1 MSSRRS
7 VLWRTKLLAL
17 LLVFALIPT
26 VAVALIGLD
35 TMGRTMEQTT
45 LDGLEALARA
55 KAEAVDQFT
64 DIRTRDVERM
74 AQLVSPELAGLIQA
88 EAAHQSERTLP
99 GPPEQPPEQIDDAK
113 AIEPDGTPRPD
124 PVPER
129 ETPPEEAPV
138 QPPAPE
144 TEADRALAT
153 ARDDLSQKLG
163 LLLWDQGAFE
173 ELIVMDQ
180 SGLVKAS
187 TFREHTGKTAAP
199 VEYFERGRRATY
211 VQPVFRSP
219 ITNELTMVIA
229 TPIRNASNTEIGVLA
244 ARLNLKRF
252 FRLIN
257 DYTGLG
263 RTGETVVAKKIKEE
277 IVFMA
282 PTRHDA
288 DAALTRKIAVGSD
301 VSKELQEASRGDS
314 GRGLVTDYRGV
325 RVYAAWRTIPSLEW
339 GLIAKIDHDEA
350 TAPVR
355 AARNRI
361 IALALLV
368 VGLVVVA
375 SIIAARAL
383 VRPLGEL
390 KEAADKISKGDF
402 EVELDIR
409 SGDEIGELADSFERM
424 VAAIKYFRASAMET
438 PEADEVDAG
447 EASATALEPS
457 DEPGGPVRRD
467 PGDKIG

>member
-1 MSSRRS
+1 MKTRSR

-17 LLVFALIPT
+17 LLVFALLPA

-35 TMGRTMEQTT
+35 TMGRTMEQNT

-74 AQLVSPELAGLIQA
+74 AQLISPQLGGLR
-88 EAAHQSERTLP
+88 AAPTPRQRDPEP
-99 GPPEQPPEQIDDAK
+99 PPPEPPPEQIDDAG
-113 AIEPDGTPRPD
+113 AIGPDGTPRPAPAPD
-124 PVPER
+124 RRV
-129 ETPPEEAPV
+129 PPEVPAGPEAP
-138 QPPAPE
+138 PS
-144 TEADRALAT
+144 EADRAVAA
-153 ARDDLSQKLG
+153 ARADLSQKLG

-173 ELIVMDQ
+173 EIIVMDQ
-180 SGLVKAS
+180 VGLVKAS

-211 VQPVFRSP
+211 VQPVFQSP
-219 ITNELTMVIA
+219 ITGELTMVIA
-229 TPIRNASNTEIGVLA
+229 TPIRDASNTEIGVLA

-257 DYTGLG
+257 DFTGLG
-263 RTGETVVAKKIKEE
+263 RSGETVVAKKIKDE

-288 DAALTRKIAVGSD
+288 DAALNRKIPVGST
-301 VSKELQEASRGDS
+301 VSRELQDAARGDS
-314 GRGLVTDYRGV
+314 GRGRITDYRGV
-325 RVYAAWRTIPSLEW
+325 KVYAAWRTIPSLEW
-339 GLIAKIDHDEA
+339 GLIAKIDHAEA
-350 TAPVR
+350 AAPVR

-361 IALALLV
+361 LALALLV
-368 VGLVVVA
+368 AGLVVVS

-390 KEAADKISKGDF
+390 KEAADKISKGNFD
-402 EVELDIR
+402 VELDIR
-409 SGDEIGELADSFERM
+409 SGDEIGQLADSFERM
-424 VAAIKYFRASAMET
+424 VAAIKYFRASAQET
-438 PEADEVDAG
+438 PEADEVVEPD
-447 EASATALEPS
+447 ASAVPPV
-457 DEPGGPVRRD
+457 PGGGKAGGPRPRD
-467 PGDKIG
+467 PDDVTG

>member
-74 AQLVSPELAGLIQA
+74 AQLVSPELAGLLEA
-88 EAAHQSERTLP
+88 EAAHQGQRATP
-99 GPPEQPPEQIDDAK
+99 PPEEPPEQIDDAK

-129 ETPPEEAPV
+129 ETPPEEAPA
-138 QPPAPE
+138 QLPQPE
-144 TEADRALAT
+144 TEADRQLES
-153 ARDDLSQKLG
+153 ARAELSQKLG

-263 RTGETVVAKKIKEE
+263 RTGETVVGKKIKEE

-288 DAALTRKIAVGSD
+288 DAALTRKIAVGSG
-301 VSKELQEASRGDS
+301 VSRELQEAARGDS

-325 RVYAAWRTIPSLEW
+325 KVYAAWRSIPSLEW
-339 GLIAKIDHDEA
+339 GLLAKIDHDEA

-368 VGLVVVA
+368 AGLVVVA

-390 KEAADKISKGDF
+390 RVAADKISKGDF

-424 VAAIKYFRASAMET
+424 VAAIKYFRASALET

-447 EASATALEPS
+447 EPTAAAPEPPGERS
-457 DEPGGPVRRD
+457 GPGGRD